1 MNISRTPQ
9 PQYAAV
15 HAAEFPAQALL
26 RLLPDLQSRP
36 VVVLE
41 GEAPLES
48 VCAMNTH
55 ARRRG
60 ASLRMT
66 RIEVE
71 ELKGLCV
78 LSRSPVNEYAA
89 REVFL
94 ECAAQ
99 FSPRIEEACE
109 GASQSLV
116 LDITGSSRLFGP
128 PQKLAERLRSSLHS
142 AGFRVSIAV
151 SANFDAARMLAA
163 SNRGITVIA
172 PSEESSALAK
182 LPIAS
187 LNLAPDHYETFVLW
201 GIRTLGELAALPE
214 VDLITRLGQQAR
226 LWRELAR
233 GDAEHTFQPIEAG
246 FHLKEFLEF
255 ETHVEQIDSLLFI
268 GAQMIDS
275 LVARAAGRAL
285 SLALLTVRMDL
296 EEDRVYQ
303 RVIRPAL
310 PSTDRKFLLK
320 LLQLEIAAH
329 PPQSSVVTLA
339 LSAEAGHSNTVQLGL
354 FAPQTPEPSRLDV
367 TLARLKALV
376 GDDRVGSPAL
386 EDTHEPGRFR
396 MEGFAVTVK
405 SAPAAHERPRMSLR
419 RMRPPTPV
427 RVTLDAMRPAMFRG
441 GGSRYEI
448 TAAYGPWKTSGCW
461 WSASGWDAEEWD
473 VLAVSGSGETMGCL
487 LVLDRRLNRWQLEAI
502 YD

>member
-1 MNISRTPQ
+1 MRMNISRTPQ
-9 PQYAAV
+9 PLYAAV

-26 RLLPDLQSRP
+26 RLRPDLQSHP

-66 RIEVE
+66 RIHVE
-71 ELKGLCV
+71 ELKGMCV

-99 FSPRIEEACE
+99 FSPRIEEAGE

-128 PQKLAERLRSSLHS
+128 PQKLAERLRTSLQS

-151 SANFDAARMLAA
+151 STNFDTARMLAA
-163 SNRGITVIA
+163 CNRGITVIPA
-172 PSEESSALAK
+172 CEESSALAK
-182 LPIAS
+182 LPITS

-233 GDAEHTFQPIEAG
+233 GEAAHTFQPIEAR
-246 FHLKEFLEF
+246 FHLKEFIEF
-255 ETHVEQIDSLLFI
+255 ETHVEQMDSLLFI
-268 GAQMIDS
+268 GAHMIDS

-285 SLALLTVRMDL
+285 SLALLTVQHGSGRRSCLPTCDSPRRVL
-296 EEDRVYQ
+296 NRPEVSLKTAAAGDR
-303 RVIRPAL
+303 RT
-310 PSTDRKFLLK
+310 S
-320 LLQLEIAAH
+320 
-329 PPQSSVVTLA
+329 SSVFRSHTSRSA
-339 LSAEAGHSNTVQLGL
+339 LKQDI
-354 FAPQTPEPSRLDV
+354 QTRCS
-367 TLARLKALV
+367 
-376 GDDRVGSPAL
+376 
-386 EDTHEPGRFR
+386 
-396 MEGFAVTVK
+396 
-405 SAPAAHERPRMSLR
+405 
-419 RMRPPTPV
+419 
-427 RVTLDAMRPAMFRG
+427 
-441 GGSRYEI
+441 
-448 TAAYGPWKTSGCW
+448 
-461 WSASGWDAEEWD
+461 
-473 VLAVSGSGETMGCL
+473 
-487 LVLDRRLNRWQLEAI
+487 
-502 YD
+502 